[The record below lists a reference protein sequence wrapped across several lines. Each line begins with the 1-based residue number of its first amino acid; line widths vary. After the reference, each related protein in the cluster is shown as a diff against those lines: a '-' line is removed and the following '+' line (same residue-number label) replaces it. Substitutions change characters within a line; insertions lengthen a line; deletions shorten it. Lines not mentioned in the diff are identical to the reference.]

1 MNAFNRILVVLT
13 VLIAI
18 PICMALFVLP
28 GEILDAAANVMDG
41 VSTWLR
47 AMPWYN
53 SWYIRLPLGI
63 LFALAWLAVC
73 LFVLVLELRRPKQ
86 KMVCVEA
93 VGGGNVELSLKT
105 IADRV
110 QYDVDQLP
118 GVLRTQPTITAR
130 RGGVV
135 VEVEVDMAG
144 DFQVPTRASHIVE
157 VVRQAVEERLGVK
170 LARPPKV
177 KLRAAPAPAPQ
188 PPAGVSPPQ

>member
-1 MNAFNRILVVLT
+1 MNAFNRILVVLA

-28 GEILDAAANVMDG
+28 GEILDAVGNYMNSA
-41 VSTWLR
+41 STWLR

-53 SWYIRLPLGI
+53 TWYIRLPLGI

-73 LFVLVLELRRPKQ
+73 LFVLVLELRRPRAKT
-86 KMVCVEA
+86 VSVEA
-93 VGGGNVELSLKT
+93 VGGGSVELSLKT
-105 IADRV
+105 VADRV

-135 VEVEVDMAG
+135 VEVEVDMSG

-157 VVRQAVEERLGVK
+157 VVRESVEERLGVK

-177 KLRAAPAPAPQ
+177 KLRAVPSPAPH
-188 PPAGVSPPQ
+188 PPARVSPPQ